1 MSKDIKAIF
10 MDTGNTM
17 RLVCEDP
24 PSQNAARMELTQLL
38 ESPDSPEVLC
48 SRIDD
53 RYKMYK
59 IWAKSSQSAVSES
72 ELWTRWLLPDLPEK
86 KIAPL
91 AGKLSHLWNV
101 QGGPRVIR
109 PEVKPT
115 VIELYNRGYIL
126 GIIANSA
133 FESEIPT
140 WLEEQGIRQYFKA
153 LALSAVLGIR
163 KPDPRIFLEA
173 ARQAEVTPTDC
184 AYVADNPV
192 RDITGAKSAGYQ
204 MVVILLEA
212 ETLKKDPPVIKE
224 LPSRMIFRFSELL
237 SIFPPRQ

>member
-17 RLVCEDP
+17 RLVHEDP
-24 PSQNAARMELTQLL
+24 PSQTAARRELAQLL
-38 ESPDSPEVLC
+38 ESPETPEVLC
-48 SRIDD
+48 SQIED

-59 IWAKSSQSAVSES
+59 VWAKSSQSAVSDK
-72 ELWTRWLLPDLPEK
+72 ELWTRWLLPDIPAK
-86 KIAPL
+86 KITPL
-91 AGKLSHLWNV
+91 AGKLSHLWNA

-109 PEVKPT
+109 PDVKST
-115 VIELYNRGYIL
+115 VMELNNRGYVL

-133 FESEIPT
+133 FENEIPT

-153 LALSAVLGIR
+153 MALSAVLGIR

-173 ARQAEVTPTDC
+173 ARQAEVEPSTC

-192 RDITGAKSAGYQ
+192 RDITGAKSAGYS

-212 ETLKKDPPVIKE
+212 ETLKKDPPIIKE
-224 LPSRMIFRFSELL
+224 LPSRMIFRFGELL
-237 SIFPPRQ
+237 NIFPPR